1 MAGAAIYYMAVA
13 CSLPRER
20 RPPRYQPRDGEQGRS
35 GAPGG
40 GPREAIPG
48 GVMGGRRA
56 CELTKR
62 SHQGAVEGGGASA
75 PVVSVTSRATG

>member
-1 MAGAAIYYMAVA
+1 MAGAAIYNVYMADA
-13 CSLPRER
+13 CSRPRER

-62 SHQGAVEGGGASA
+62 SQGAVEGGGE
-75 PVVSVTSRATG
+75 RACGIGDQ